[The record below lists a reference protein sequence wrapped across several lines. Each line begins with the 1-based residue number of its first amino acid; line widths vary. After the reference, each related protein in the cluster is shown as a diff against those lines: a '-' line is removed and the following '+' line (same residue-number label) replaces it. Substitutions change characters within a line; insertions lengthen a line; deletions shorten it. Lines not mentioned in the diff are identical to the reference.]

1 MYTAIEYRYMDVP
14 VEIHGTNDE
23 TALIEINAILIAV
36 PIENLEVTK
45 ETDHANQTARIG
57 TGQGSNQN
65 PEEAQE
71 RQEVQ
76 ED

>member
-45 ETDHANQTARIG
+45 ESKHVSLETARIRPR
-57 TGQGSNQN
+57 QRS
-65 PEEAQE
+65 
-71 RQEVQ
+71 RQETK
-76 ED
+76 EEEKG

>member
-45 ETDHANQTARIG
+45 ETDHAFKTTRFRPRQR
-57 TGQGSNQN
+57 SS
-65 PEEAQE
+65 QE
-71 RQEVQ
+71 TKGRKETQKG
-76 ED
+76 

>member
-45 ETDHANQTARIG
+45 EADHGNGRNTRRKE
-57 TGQGSNQN
+57 SRK
-65 PEEAQE
+65 EEAQE
-71 RQEVQ
+71 VEENQEN
-76 ED
+76 